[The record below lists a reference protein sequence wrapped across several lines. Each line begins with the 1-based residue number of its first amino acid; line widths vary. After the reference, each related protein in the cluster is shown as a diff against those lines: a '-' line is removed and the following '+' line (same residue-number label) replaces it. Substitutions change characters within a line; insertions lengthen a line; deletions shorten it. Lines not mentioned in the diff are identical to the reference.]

1 VDIPLSGCAVGVGVV
16 LTPSGVTPRGLC
28 VDERAASI
36 TKHCMALFCSVV
48 LGGVQRVAA
57 VVFGVWAH

>member
-1 VDIPLSGCAVGVGVV
+1 
-16 LTPSGVTPRGLC
+16 VTPRGLC

-57 VVFGVWAH
+57 VVVGVWAH